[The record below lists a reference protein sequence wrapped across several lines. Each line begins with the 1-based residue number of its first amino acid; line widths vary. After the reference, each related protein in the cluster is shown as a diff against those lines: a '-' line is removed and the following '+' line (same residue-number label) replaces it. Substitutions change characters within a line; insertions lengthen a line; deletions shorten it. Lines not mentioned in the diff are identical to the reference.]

1 MSCPVLAGL
10 AGDHLVDVLHVRVY
24 VEVVGS
30 EGAEQQLV
38 ALLRL
43 QGGGHGQDR
52 GIINLGNKDGS
63 SISDN
68 FINLNN

>member
-10 AGDHLVDVLHVRVY
+10 AGDHLVDVLHIRVY
-24 VEVVGS
+24 VELVGS
-30 EGAEQQLV
+30 EGAEQQLL

-52 GIINLGNKDGS
+52 GIINLGNTEGNSVSENCIK
-63 SISDN
+63 
-68 FINLNN
+68 LHV

>member
-10 AGDHLVDVLHVRVY
+10 SGDHLVDVLHIRVY
-24 VEVVGS
+24 VDVVGS

>member
-10 AGDHLVDVLHVRVY
+10 SGDHLVYVLHVRVY
-24 VEVVGS
+24 VDVVGS

-43 QGGGHGQDR
+43 LGGGHGQDR
-52 GIINLGNKDGS
+52 GIINLGNKEGN
-63 SISDN
+63 SISE
-68 FINLNN
+68 ICIKLNI

>member
-1 MSCPVLAGL
+1 MSCPVLAGH

-24 VEVVGS
+24 VEVVSS
-30 EGAEQQLV
+30 EGAEKQLV

-52 GIINLGNKDGS
+52 GIINLGNKELS
-63 SISDN
+63 SVIE
-68 FINLNN
+68 ICKNLNN